1 MQRRRFLRI
10 LAAAVVPACPR
21 IALAQTYPSQP
32 VRLVVGF
39 PAGGP
44 VDIAARIIAP
54 WLAEKLGHP
63 FVVENQPGESGNNA
77 TRSVIMAPPDGQT
90 LLVCGP
96 VNVINTTLF
105 DRLDFDFGRDLAPV
119 AGLWR
124 VPLVIEVN
132 PAVPVRA
139 LSDLISYAKSNPGK
153 LRVGFAGYGTPQHIG
168 IELFKMMAGIDLT
181 LVPYVGST
189 PTIADLIAG
198 SIDAMFDPMP
208 SSIAHIRSGKLLP
221 LAVTGPARSGA
232 LPDVPIASDFVPG
245 YEAGSWF
252 GICTPKLTP
261 SSVVDKLNMAVGSA
275 LEDAG
280 ISARL
285 SKIGASAMPG
295 SPVEFGKFIAD
306 ETERYAGVIRSALI
320 KPR

>member
-1 MQRRRFLRI
+1 M
-10 LAAAVVPACPR
+10 
-21 IALAQTYPSQP
+21 
-32 VRLVVGF
+32 
-39 PAGGP
+39 
-44 VDIAARIIAP
+44 
-54 WLAEKLGHP
+54 
-63 FVVENQPGESGNNA
+63 VENQPGESGNNA
-77 TRSVIMAPPDGQT
+77 TRSVVAAPPDGQT

-105 DRLDFDFGRDLAPV
+105 DRLDFDFGHDIEPV
-119 AGLWR
+119 SGLWR

-139 LSDLISYAKSNPGK
+139 VSDLISYAKSNPGK

-168 IELFKMMAGIDLT
+168 IELFKMMAGVDLT

-189 PTIADLIAG
+189 PAVTDLIAG

-221 LAVTGPARSGA
+221 LAVTGLTRSEA
-232 LPDVPIASDFVPG
+232 LPDVPAATDFVPG

-252 GICTPKLTP
+252 GICAPKATPA
-261 SSVVDKLNMAVGSA
+261 SVVDKLNRAIGSA
-275 LEDAG
+275 LGDRD
-280 ISARL
+280 IRARL
-285 SKIGASAMPG
+285 SEIGASPMPG

-306 ETERYAGVIRSALI
+306 ETERYAGVIRSTLI
-320 KPR
+320 KAR

>member
-10 LAAAVVPACPR
+10 LAASIAPACPR
-21 IALAQTYPSQP
+21 IARAQTYPSQP
-32 VRLVVGF
+32 ARLIVGF

-54 WLAEKLGHP
+54 WLAKKLGQP

-77 TRSVIMAPPDGQT
+77 TRSVVAAPPDGQT

-105 DRLDFDFGRDLAPV
+105 DRLDFDFGHDIEPV
-119 AGLWR
+119 SGLWR

-139 LSDLISYAKSNPGK
+139 VSDLISYAKSNPGK

-168 IELFKMMAGIDLT
+168 IELFKMMASVDFT

-189 PTIADLIAG
+189 PAVTDLIAG

-221 LAVTGPARSGA
+221 LAVTGLTRSEA
-232 LPDVPIASDFVPG
+232 LPDVPAATDFVPG

-252 GICTPKLTP
+252 GICAPKATPA
-261 SSVVDKLNMAVGSA
+261 SVVDKLNRAIGSA
-275 LEDAG
+275 LGDRD
-280 ISARL
+280 IRARL
-285 SKIGASAMPG
+285 SEIGASPLPG

-306 ETERYAGVIRSALI
+306 ETERYAGVIRSTLI
-320 KPR
+320 KAR